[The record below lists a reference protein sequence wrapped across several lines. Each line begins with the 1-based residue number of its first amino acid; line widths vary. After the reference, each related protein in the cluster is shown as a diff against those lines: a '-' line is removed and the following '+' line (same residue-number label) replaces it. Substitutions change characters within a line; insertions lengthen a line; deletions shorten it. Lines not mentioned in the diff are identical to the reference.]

1 MRKICTYFYVKIL
14 YHGVG
19 VSDKDNISMEKLT
32 KREEEVLRYII
43 SGKNNVEIAKILF
56 ISPHTAKAHVSAI
69 LNKFGVKTRVE
80 AVVMAIRTGFY

>member
-1 MRKICTYFYVKIL
+1 M
-14 YHGVG
+14 GVL
-19 VSDKDNISMEKLT
+19 DKDNISMEKLT

-80 AVVMAIRTGFY
+80 AVVIAIRTGFY